1 MTERSSK
8 TILTSHSE
16 PNNTFPI
23 GVFDSGIGGLSITSE
38 IIAALPNEDII
49 YLSDNLYAPYGEQ
62 TASFLNKRIIE
73 IADFF
78 LANNAKAIVVACNT
92 ATVNA
97 IATLRQYVE
106 IPVIGVEPAIKP
118 AAISSSN
125 KKVGILVT
133 RATATNQHF
142 LSLIEKYKNGAQ
154 VFVQPCPHLVN
165 HIEHGDLN
173 AGELRQLLTEYLTPL
188 IQANVDTLVL
198 GCTHYPFV
206 SDLIEDITKGQIHI
220 MDTAKPVTEQL
231 IRKLQEHVLLKA
243 SNEKGE
249 LSIFS
254 SQPKSR
260 HKKIIANLITKEF
273 SLNTF

>member
-1 MTERSSK
+1 MNIKNNENSKSS
-8 TILTSHSE
+8 
-16 PNNTFPI
+16 PI

-38 IIAALPNEDII
+38 IINSLPNENII
-49 YLSDNLYAPYGEQ
+49 YLSDNRYAPYGEQ
-62 TASFLNKRIIE
+62 SESFLNKRIIE

-78 LANNAKAIVVACNT
+78 VSHNAKAIVVACNT

-97 IATLRQYVE
+97 IATLRAYVD
-106 IPVIGVEPAIKP
+106 IPIIGVEPAIKP
-118 AAISSSN
+118 AAASSTN

-133 RATATNQHF
+133 RATASNQHF
-142 LSLIEKYKNGAQ
+142 LSLIEKYKNGAE

-173 AGELRQLLTEYLTPL
+173 ATELRGLLTEYVFPL
-188 IQANVDTLVL
+188 MEANIDTLVL

-206 SDLIEDITKGQIHI
+206 ADIIEQITRGNIHI

-231 IRKLQEHVLLKA
+231 IRKLNEHVLLNA
-243 SNEKGE
+243 SEQVGE

-254 SQPKSR
+254 SQLKTT
-260 HKKIIANLITKEF
+260 HKNIIANLITKDF
-273 SLNTF
+273 TLNSF

>member
-1 MTERSSK
+1 MIEKSSK
-8 TILTSHSE
+8 PTQTGSSKA
-16 PNNTFPI
+16 PNASPI

-62 TASFLNKRIIE
+62 TPSFLNKRIIE

-78 LANNAKAIVVACNT
+78 LENNVKAIVVACNT

-97 IATLRQYVE
+97 IKTLRKHVK

-118 AAISSSN
+118 AAMSSIN

-165 HIEHGDLN
+165 HIENGDLN
-173 AGELRQLLTEYLTPL
+173 AEELRQLLTEYLTPL
-188 IQANVDTLVL
+188 IQEKVDTLVL

-206 SDLIEDITKGQIHI
+206 SDLIEDITKGQINI

-231 IRKLQEHVLLKA
+231 IRKLQEHVLLNA
-243 SNEKGE
+243 SIEKGE

-254 SQPKSR
+254 SQPKSK
-260 HKKIIANLITKEF
+260 HKKIIANLIARKF